1 MPVEGATLA
10 PSIVKE
16 EEEAMGQHPDLRHHV
31 RELEKAKESAERL
44 EDLLCRGEAEVHRS
58 LGEKALERLAD
69 ELAGYFRTLLGEISG
84 YGRALQSAM
93 DRGDP
98 LRKYAHL
105 IVGHAEAGKSLANR
119 LLTFSEGGKVRP
131 ILLNINH
138 YIQELAH
145 LLSGMMK
152 KRIRL
157 RTLLTEKDLPVMAD
171 PALMGQVFVTLV
183 KHGSDLAADGGV
195 MTIRT
200 DLLPVES
207 GLVSGTRMSGCALLS
222 ISSPTRAACG
232 EAVQRAG
239 TPAVQGLRLGFPTIR
254 KIIEEHRGALRIGGH
269 EGNSVEYH
277 IYLPVIHQS
286 EKRLSAG

>member
-10 PSIVKE
+10 PSIE
-16 EEEAMGQHPDLRHHV
+16 EEEAMGQHPDLRNHV

-44 EDLLCRGEAEVHRS
+44 EDLFCRGEAEVHRS
-58 LGEKALERLAD
+58 LGEKALERLAG

-105 IVGHAEAGKSLANR
+105 IVAHAEAGKGLANR
-119 LLTFSEGGKVRP
+119 LLSFSEGGKVRP

-138 YIQELAH
+138 FVQELAH

-157 RTLLTEKDLPVMAD
+157 RTLLTDRDLPVMVD
-171 PALMGQVFVTLV
+171 PARMGQVFVTLV
-183 KHGSDLAADGGV
+183 KHGSDLAEDGGV

-207 GLVSGTRMSGCALLS
+207 GLVSGARISGCALLS
-222 ISSPTRAACG
+222 ISSPTRAAG
-232 EAVQRAG
+232 AKAVRLTG
-239 TPAVQGLRLGFPTIR
+239 TSAAQGLRLGFPTIR
-254 KIIEEHRGALRIGGH
+254 RIIEEHRGALRVGGH
-269 EGNSVEYH
+269 DGNSVEYN
-277 IYLPVIHQS
+277 IYLPVMHGS